1 MGSEESGHELFARKC
16 TLQNGGEHGFDL
28 TPGEE
33 RKGEELEEGDLE
45 EQLFCGGNAV
55 EIGGVEEET
64 GGGKAER
71 SDEIDFGNESE
82 CLRDAGGE
90 ARRESVHCVGLIVG
104 KNERN
109 GIQSVFYELERN
121 RSRLVYGVEK
131 TIETGD
137 EIVVGLRV
145 TAHKRRDL
153 RFQLLS

>member
-1 MGSEESGHELFARKC
+1 M
-16 TLQNGGEHGFDL
+16 
-28 TPGEE
+28 
-33 RKGEELEEGDLE
+33 EEGDLE
-45 EQLFCGGNAV
+45 EQLFRGGNAV

-71 SDEIDFGNESE
+71 GNEIYFGDESE

-90 ARRESVHCVGLIVG
+90 ARRESVHCVGLVVG

-109 GIQSVFYELERN
+109 DIHSVFYELERN

-145 TAHKRRDL
+145 TARERRHL
-153 RFQLLS
+153 RFQ